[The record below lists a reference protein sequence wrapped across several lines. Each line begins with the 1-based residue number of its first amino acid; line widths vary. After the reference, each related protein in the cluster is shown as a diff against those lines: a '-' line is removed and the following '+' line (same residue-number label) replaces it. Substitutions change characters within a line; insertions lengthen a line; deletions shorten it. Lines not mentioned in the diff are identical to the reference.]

1 MNDIKS
7 AIKILVRTNELYF
20 AYHLSK
26 TLYKPALKE
35 VAILLSSKAER
46 FFQIDLALKIIKDDV
61 QDSEFESFVI
71 RRLTN
76 LGLIKKVDGW
86 KETDFKLMNEGM
98 TLFK

>member
-1 MNDIKS
+1 
-7 AIKILVRTNELYF
+7 
-20 AYHLSK
+20 
-26 TLYKPALKE
+26 
-35 VAILLSSKAER
+35 LLSSKAER